1 VAILA
6 GDGIPA
12 GRFQYRGI
20 TMDKLKEFLKTSL
33 LGGVVVILPV
43 AILVSVSIWVFNM
56 ITGWISPIT
65 HFLTKDLQA
74 GEFVSES
81 FAIILILA
89 ACFSVGVLVRTRL
102 GDLLYRLLETR
113 ILKLAPGYSMIK
125 ETVSHLIGN
134 HKESPFSSVALAQIF
149 CNSTMVTCFIT
160 DTHADGSFTV
170 FVPTG
175 PNPTSGLIYHLEG
188 KYVYPVDVPVQD
200 AMRSV
205 ISCGAGSGSLLDEY
219 SVKTGKTLSGD

>member
-1 VAILA
+1 
-6 GDGIPA
+6 
-12 GRFQYRGI
+12 
-20 TMDKLKEFLKTSL
+20 MDKLKEFLKTSL

-43 AILVSVSIWVFNM
+43 AILVSVTVWVFNL
-56 ITGWISPIT
+56 ISGWISPLT
-65 HFLTKDLQA
+65 RLLTKDLQVN
-74 GEFVSES
+74 EFIAES
-81 FAIILILA
+81 FAIIVILV

-102 GDLLYRLLETR
+102 GDILYRLLETR

-125 ETVSHLIGN
+125 ETVLQLFGN
-134 HKESPFSSVALAQIF
+134 RKDSPFSSVALAQIF
-149 CNSTMVTCFIT
+149 CNSTMATCFIT

-188 KYVYPVDVPVQD
+188 KYVHPVDVLVQD

-205 ISCGAGSGSLLDEY
+205 ISCGAGSGNLLDDY
-219 SVKTGKTLSGD
+219 ALKTGKTLSGD